1 MAENLPQLA
10 NLTNE
15 VIARGENI
23 ATDVKSEDAIVWLL
37 DVKKWADDTLA
48 KLKSAIATKAV
59 EADRNFSSARGDQIK
74 VEYRAFGSEFALSPD
89 FDESK
94 DFDPAF
100 MKREVV
106 VKITPIAS
114 AIASYEKETG
124 ELPRGVVRNKREK
137 QIIIKRLTP

>member
-1 MAENLPQLA
+1 
-10 NLTNE
+10 
-15 VIARGENI
+15 V
-23 ATDVKSEDAIVWLL
+23 ATRRQ
-37 DVKKWADDTLA
+37 KWADDTLA

-59 EADRNFSSARGDQIK
+59 EADKNFSSARGDQIK

-89 FDESK
+89 FDENK
-94 DFDPAF
+94 DFDPAL

-124 ELPRGVVRNKREK
+124 ELPRGIVRNKREK
-137 QIIIKRLTP
+137 QIIIKRLTS